1 MNCRKA
7 ISDLSI
13 DKDQITEN
21 LSKLGISI
29 VDEHGRYKSTYE
41 LLNEISVAL
50 KDDPWEQRREE
61 RIKQSTIAK

>member
-13 DKDQITEN
+13 DKDQTTEN

-29 VDEHGRYKSTYE
+29 VNEHGRYKSTYT
-41 LLNEISVAL
+41 L